1 MHQKATKI
9 RAKKLGVL
17 MYDARLACRRSPEEC
32 AKIIGVSLDVYQ
44 EYESGEQ
51 SPSLPELE
59 VLAYFFNIPLDHFW
73 GSESLSEKASQEEP
87 PKFDQLIPLR
97 RRMIG
102 ALLRQTRSTAN
113 MSLKELSQKTGI
125 PENAIIDYE
134 LGEEPIPAPEL
145 DLLISGCGGHL
156 DQFIDK
162 NGPVGIWRIQQQS
175 IQKFQELPTELQEF
189 VCKPVNRPYVELALR
204 LSELSVER
212 LRAIAEG
219 LLEITY

>member
-17 MYDARLACRRSPEEC
+17 MYDARLASRRTPEDC
-32 AKIIGVSLDVYQ
+32 AKAMGVSLDVYQ
-44 EYESGEQ
+44 EYESGEK

-59 VLAYFFNIPLDHFW
+59 VLAYYYNIPLDHFW
-73 GSESLSEKASQEEP
+73 GNESLSEKAGLEEP
-87 PKFDQLIPLR
+87 PKFDQIIPIR
-97 RRMIG
+97 HRMIG
-102 ALLRQTRSTAN
+102 ALLRQARSTAN
-113 MSLKELSQKTGI
+113 MSLKELSLKTEI
-125 PENAIIDYE
+125 PENAIISYE

-145 DLLISGCGGHL
+145 DILIAGCGSHL

-162 NGPVGIWRIQQQS
+162 SGPVGLWRTQQQS